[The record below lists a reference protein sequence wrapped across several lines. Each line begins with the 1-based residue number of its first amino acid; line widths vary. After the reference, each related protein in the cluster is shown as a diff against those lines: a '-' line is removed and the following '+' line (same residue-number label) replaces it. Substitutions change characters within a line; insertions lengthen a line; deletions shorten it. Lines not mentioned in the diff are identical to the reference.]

1 MRSSALRV
9 SSSKV
14 LSPRKLVLS
23 LAKTSPM
30 PPNERASAIVRA
42 TRASRVD
49 WAAGLRLNAQT
60 AGVIVSSH
68 QRTPMAPVAP
78 PSGRRRDSLAESG
91 PFRKR
96 NPCLQ
101 LTWPAQLA
109 ERRPRPG
116 RVDLTANRTVNPRSS
131 LKLVPPHQRAPRRP
145 SLRHPALRFVR
156 PSSGTPRSYAKSP
169 PKRLDFY
176 KNHTP
181 SNIEPRNEP
190 SLSEF

>member
-1 MRSSALRV
+1 M
-9 SSSKV
+9 
-14 LSPRKLVLS
+14 VLS

-42 TRASRVD
+42 TRASCVD

-60 AGVIVSSH
+60 AGVIAPSH
-68 QRTPMAPVAP
+68 QRTSMAPVAP

-109 ERRPRPG
+109 ERRARPG

-145 SLRHPALRFVR
+145 SLRHLALRFLPLLR
-156 PSSGTPRSYAKSP
+156 LLAHTLNFHRKDLTLTKTTHNRSLNFEFPLQGLRFSS
-169 PKRLDFY
+169 
-176 KNHTP
+176 
-181 SNIEPRNEP
+181 
-190 SLSEF
+190 